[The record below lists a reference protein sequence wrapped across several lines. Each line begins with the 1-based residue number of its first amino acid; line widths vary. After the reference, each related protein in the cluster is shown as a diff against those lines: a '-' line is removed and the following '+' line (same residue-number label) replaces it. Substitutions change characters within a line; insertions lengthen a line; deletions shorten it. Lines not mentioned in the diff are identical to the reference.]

1 MLSKK
6 EQKVFQEIESRGY
19 DLNFLSEIQPQTG
32 MYFEENVIVKGEG
45 YESVIHVYA
54 FPKSVNYFW
63 LTDLLNQPDTVGVVD
78 IATANKTEVL
88 KQIASA
94 TREQADRSRNDR
106 TYVNRQEA
114 SYEMMDLQALSASIT
129 QRSEVIKFIH
139 VRLYLS
145 DDSIEKLQERIS
157 KLKREL
163 EGKGY
168 RAGVYL
174 GEQKDEWLALFHSYD
189 EQQTF
194 INRRRGQAIPANTIG
209 GGYPFHHIELN
220 DSSGSYIG
228 QTNTGGAVI
237 FDLFLQNAE
246 RKSYNAMIFGL
257 MGNGKSTLLKV
268 LEEDNFDR
276 GNIIRGFS
284 KGDEYDALIDYQN
297 GVKIDLAGSQG
308 LINPFEVFATRMIG
322 ETDIID
328 QVASF
333 NQHISKLEMMFR
345 FMNRQMQD
353 IDLVVLGRILN
364 RFYIELGLWQVPQ
377 KTADDRIVLA
387 SVKQITGL
395 PPTAYP
401 TMSDFVRYLEQSKFV
416 YEEIR
421 PTHGKLVDD
430 IVQIA
435 KSMEIEYGH
444 LFNGHTSIPDF
455 SNQQVVFYD
464 IDTIKALKENLFHAQ
479 LFTALSSIWN
489 EAVMNGV
496 KMKRLYEEKKLSF
509 HEVTRFL
516 VLIDECQ
523 NVINAQNIF
532 AVNYVKDFQKEM
544 RKLFAGIIF
553 ATQSPREILPE
564 SATDLSTEAIKQVF
578 ELTQYKFNFKLDS
591 SVIPLMKHV
600 MGTSISESG
609 FEALPRLKQGECILS
624 IGANQSFQF
633 SVDVTQEQLNRYR
646 GGA

>member
-1 MLSKK
+1 MLTKK
-6 EQKVFQEIESRGY
+6 EKKYLQEIEQRGY
-19 DLNFLSEIQPQTG
+19 DLAFLSEIQPQTG
-32 MYFEENVIVKGEG
+32 MYFEENQIVKGEG
-45 YESVIHVYA
+45 YETVLHIYA

-63 LTDLLNQPDTVGVVD
+63 LTDILNQPDMVSVIDVS
-78 IATANKTEVL
+78 TANKAEVL

-94 TREQADRSRNDR
+94 TREQADRAKNDR
-106 TYVNRQEA
+106 TYVERQDA
-114 SYEMMDLQALSASIT
+114 SFEVMDLQALSQSIT
-129 QRSEVIKFIH
+129 QKSEVVKFIH
-139 VRLYLS
+139 ARMYLS
-145 DDSIEKLQERIS
+145 SDSVEKLQNRVS
-157 KLKREL
+157 KLKKEF

-174 GEQKDEWLALFHSYD
+174 GEQKDEWLALFHSYG

-209 GGYPFHHIELN
+209 AGYPFHHIELN
-220 DSSGSYIG
+220 DISGSYIG
-228 QTNTGGAVI
+228 QTDTGGAVI
-237 FDLFLQNAE
+237 FDLFLQNAI

-268 LEEDNFDR
+268 LEEDNYDR

-284 KGDEYDALIDYQN
+284 KGDEYDALIAYQN

-322 ETDIID
+322 ETEIID

-333 NQHISKLEMMFR
+333 NQHINKLEMMFR
-345 FMNRQMQD
+345 FMNRQMKD
-353 IDLVVLGRILN
+353 IDLVILGRILN
-364 RFYIELGLWQVPQ
+364 HFYIDLGLWVVPQ
-377 KTADDRIVLA
+377 KTADGRIILD

-395 PPTAYP
+395 HPTAYP
-401 TMSDFVRYLEQSKFV
+401 TMTDFVNYLEQADFV
-416 YEEIR
+416 NQEIR
-421 PTHGKLVDD
+421 PTHGKLVNDLM
-430 IVQIA
+430 QIA
-435 KSMEIEYGH
+435 KSMEIEYGN
-444 LFNGHTSIPDF
+444 LFNGHTSIPNFTDK
-455 SNQQVVFYD
+455 QVVFYD
-464 IDTIKALKENLFHAQ
+464 IDTIKSLKENLFHAQ

-496 KMKRLYEEKKLSF
+496 KMKRLYEEGKLSF
-509 HEVTRFL
+509 NEVTRFL

-591 SVIPLMKHV
+591 SVIPLMKKV

-609 FEALPRLKQGECILS
+609 FDELPRLKQGECILS
-624 IGANQSFQF
+624 IGANQSFKF
-633 SVDVTQEQLNRYR
+633 KVDVTKEQLNRYR